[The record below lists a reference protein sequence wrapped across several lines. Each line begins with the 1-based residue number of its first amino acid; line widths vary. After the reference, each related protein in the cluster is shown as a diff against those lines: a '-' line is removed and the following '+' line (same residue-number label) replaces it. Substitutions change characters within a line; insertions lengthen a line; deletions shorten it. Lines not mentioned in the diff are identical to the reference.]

1 MIKKI
6 VVKTKF
12 SQLNDKRSHFPDG
25 VVSLPF
31 SHINLK
37 EIDYFKKE
45 KSQKI
50 EKYFWEEKEVL
61 LNMEKKALKN
71 NPRLYFYHQ
80 ILMCQPKIFNI
91 NQKNDFEHQN
101 RTLLKRTTK
110 DIVLS
115 GEWMK

>member
-80 ILMCQPKIFNI
+80 ILICQPKNI
-91 NQKNDFEHQN
+91 
-101 RTLLKRTTK
+101 
-110 DIVLS
+110 
-115 GEWMK
+115 